1 MVDDDPQDELI
12 ERWMRER
19 PRAAA
24 PPGFTAG
31 VMSRVRQERWRS
43 ERYWDLGFNIAVAAG
58 LLLVAVGVLGLVY
71 LSGLS
76 VVGEDVVLLIVQGIT
91 AATDQLAPVLPT
103 YIGAFVLTGTALGL
117 WWFVEQ

>member
-1 MVDDDPQDELI
+1 MVDEDPRDDPID
-12 ERWMRER
+12 RWLRER
-19 PRAAA
+19 PQPAA

-43 ERYWDLGFNIAVAAG
+43 ERYWDLGFNIALAGG
-58 LLLVAVGVLGLVY
+58 LLLVVVGVLGLVY

-76 VVGEDVVLLIVQGIT
+76 VVGEDAVLLIVQGVT
-91 AATDQLAPVLPT
+91 AATDELAPVLPT
-103 YIGAFVLTGTALGL
+103 YLGAFALTGTALGL